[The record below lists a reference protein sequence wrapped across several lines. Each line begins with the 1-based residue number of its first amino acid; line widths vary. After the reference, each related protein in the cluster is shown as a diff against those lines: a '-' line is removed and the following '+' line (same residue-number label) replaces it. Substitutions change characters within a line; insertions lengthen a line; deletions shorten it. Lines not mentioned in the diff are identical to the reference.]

1 MASALHLASHPGEL
15 EGGDDTLNGGH
26 RGWQQLA
33 REMARRL
40 ICGGGGGD
48 WLGFANLVIWVVGNG
63 SRIKSLQIQGLH
75 VWDLQD
81 LKAI

>member
-1 MASALHLASHPGEL
+1 
-15 EGGDDTLNGGH
+15 
-26 RGWQQLA
+26 
-33 REMARRL
+33 MARRL

-48 WLGFANLVIWVVGNG
+48 WLGFANLGIWVVGNG